1 MRLAAVP
8 GFEYIARVSDDG
20 GEDGRAALEASI
32 RADVELGAL
41 APATTAALRLY
52 GGELHAYLRTTA
64 ANDDLAAEAF
74 ADLCEDLWRGL
85 PSFRW
90 RSSLRSWLYALARN
104 ALGKLRRD
112 PRRRDAHHVALSQA
126 PEVAAF
132 VRTMTVEFQKT
143 EVKAAFRALREQL
156 AADEYELLILRIDRR
171 MSWKDIA
178 RILAT
183 EPLDGSRELTARAA
197 ALRKQFER
205 AKQRLRKLAREHG
218 LVGSAPDD

>member
-1 MRLAAVP
+1 M
-8 GFEYIARVSDDG
+8 SDDG
-20 GEDGRAALEASI
+20 GEDRRAALEAPI
-32 RADVELGAL
+32 RADVERGAL
-41 APATTAALRLY
+41 APATTAALGLY
-52 GGELHAYLRTTA
+52 GGELHAYLRA
-64 ANDDLAAEAF
+64 IVANDDLAAEAF
-74 ADLCEDLWRGL
+74 AELCEDLWRGL
-85 PSFRW
+85 RSFRW
-90 RSSLRSWLYALARN
+90 RSSLRSWLYTLARN

-112 PRRRDAHHVALSQA
+112 PRRRAAYHVPLSQA

-156 AADEYELLILRIDRR
+156 AADEYELLLLRIDRR

-178 RILAT
+178 RILAA
-183 EPLDGSRELTARAA
+183 EPLAGDRELTVRAA

-205 AKQRLRKLAREHG
+205 AKQRMKKLARDHG